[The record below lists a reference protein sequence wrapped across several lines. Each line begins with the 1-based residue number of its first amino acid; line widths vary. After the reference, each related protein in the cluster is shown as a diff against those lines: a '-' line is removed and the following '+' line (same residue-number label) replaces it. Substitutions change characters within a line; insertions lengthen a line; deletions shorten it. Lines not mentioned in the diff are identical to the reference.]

1 MANIEAREEK
11 HSTEN
16 KQHQG
21 RHVERAR
28 DDGAGIDRRWKSR
41 TVGADVD
48 DPVSQE
54 RKADARGDDE
64 SLVRP
69 FRAGS
74 RESSS
79 HHKGRARNKDGRV
92 EHPRHR
98 PRKRY
103 ELPVLRH
110 SIDESIGGGT

>member
-1 MANIEAREEK
+1 MANIEAREEE

-28 DDGAGIDRRWKSR
+28 DDGAGIDRRGKSR

-64 SLVRP
+64 SSSI
-69 FRAGS
+69 S
-74 RESSS
+74 RQLARVLESSQGS
-79 HHKGRARNKDGRV
+79 C
-92 EHPRHR
+92 PQ
-98 PRKRY
+98 
-103 ELPVLRH
+103 
-110 SIDESIGGGT
+110 